1 MGMLELVEKLRTD
14 RPLVH
19 NITNAV
25 VTNFTANGLLALG
38 ASPVMAYAEEEVE
51 EMAGIADAL
60 LLNIGT
66 LSSDVV
72 RSMILAGKAAN
83 RKGIPVVLDPVG
95 AGATTFRTE
104 MTALILKEVDVSIIR
119 GNAGEIASIL
129 GEHWTM
135 RGVDSGDGDGDR
147 TALAVKASREFACIV
162 ILTGNVDVVTDG
174 TTVYR
179 IRNGHPI
186 MTQVT
191 GTGCL
196 LSSVAA
202 AFAAVGH
209 EPLQSAV
216 AAVASYGVAAEKA
229 ERHSNGPGS
238 FCSSFLDELSRLQ
251 PDDEKAFNVEKG
263 EA

>member
-1 MGMLELVEKLRTD
+1 MLELVEKLRTD

-119 GNAGEIASIL
+119 GNAGEIASVL

-162 ILTGNVDVVTDG
+162 ILTGKVDVVTDG

-196 LSSVAA
+196 LSSVTA

-238 FCSSFLDELSRLQ
+238 FCSAFLDELSRLQ

>member
-1 MGMLELVEKLRTD
+1 MLELVEKLRTD

-119 GNAGEIASIL
+119 GNAGEIASVL

-162 ILTGNVDVVTDG
+162 ILTGKVDVVTDG

-196 LSSVAA
+196 LSSVTA

-216 AAVASYGVAAEKA
+216 AAVTSYGVAAEKA

-238 FCSSFLDELSRLQ
+238 FCSAFLDELSRLQ